1 MPHHRQSSVCEGQL
15 LESLAATLVPQ
26 LHAVVQQFLFL
37 SQARVHVGRK
47 CVGREEV
54 CVRERDRVRV
64 CGRKLAALSLPRVLS
79 AGTRR
84 CKCDVSTNKCCKKHD
99 SSETLPHLTH
109 FDSLLQE
116 HGLSSIDLSSSLL
129 LALFFISYSAQRL
142 PLSASAAIASREITD
157 HHFL

>member
-1 MPHHRQSSVCEGQL
+1 MLGGNAWE
-15 LESLAATLVPQ
+15 E
-26 LHAVVQQFLFL
+26 
-37 SQARVHVGRK
+37 RK
-47 CVGREEV
+47 CVCEKETECMCVEE
-54 CVRERDRVRV
+54 
-64 CGRKLAALSLPRVLS
+64 SWPRVLI

-129 LALFFISYSAQRL
+129 LALFFISYPAPRL
-142 PLSASAAIASREITD
+142 PLSASAAIAYREITD

>member
-1 MPHHRQSSVCEGQL
+1 MLGGNAWE
-15 LESLAATLVPQ
+15 E
-26 LHAVVQQFLFL
+26 
-37 SQARVHVGRK
+37 RK
-47 CVGREEV
+47 CVCEKETE
-54 CVRERDRVRV
+54 CV
-64 CGRKLAALSLPRVLS
+64 CGRKLAALSLPRVLI

>member
-1 MPHHRQSSVCEGQL
+1 MLGGNAWKCVCEKERQ
-15 LESLAATLVPQ
+15 
-26 LHAVVQQFLFL
+26 
-37 SQARVHVGRK
+37 
-47 CVGREEV
+47 CV
-54 CVRERDRVRV
+54 CVEE
-64 CGRKLAALSLPRVLS
+64 SWPRVLI

-109 FDSLLQE
+109 FASLLQE